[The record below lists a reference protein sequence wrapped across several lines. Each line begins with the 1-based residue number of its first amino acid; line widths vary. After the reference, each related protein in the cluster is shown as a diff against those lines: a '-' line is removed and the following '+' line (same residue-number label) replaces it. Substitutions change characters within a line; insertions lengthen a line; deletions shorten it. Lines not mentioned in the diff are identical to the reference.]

1 MSLVRFANT
10 LMVYYQVVQ
19 VYLTLASVGRYLV
32 LDEESRPIE
41 GGSIQFFRV
50 NTSYV

>member
-10 LMVYYQVVQ
+10 LTVYYQVVQ

-50 NTSYV
+50 HTSYV

>member
-10 LMVYYQVVQ
+10 LTVYCQVVQ
-19 VYLTLASVGRYLV
+19 VYLALASVGRYLV